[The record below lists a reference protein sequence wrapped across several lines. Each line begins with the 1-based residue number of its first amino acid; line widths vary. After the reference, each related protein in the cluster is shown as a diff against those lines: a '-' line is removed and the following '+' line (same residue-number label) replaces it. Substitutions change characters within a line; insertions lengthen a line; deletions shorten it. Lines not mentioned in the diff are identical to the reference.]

1 MPNTEVRSTFIRI
14 IVLTNVRLVRKGKRL
29 EDPWDDFFAVHD
41 CLLYVQEPAWNGCL
55 ALGMFASWRLGFILS
70 SNIFVL

>member
-41 CLLYVQEPAWNGCL
+41 LL
-55 ALGMFASWRLGFILS
+55 ALCSGTRLERLPCIRHVCIMAAWFY
-70 SNIFVL
+70 FVK